1 MTCNLPAADMSTRAP
16 LVLPTDPMLQLLTG
30 AVFAESSTRWYGGE
44 DHGEKEA
51 IAWAILNMSHYA
63 TVKPAG
69 RQRGYN
75 SAFGDGTVLSAIRKA
90 IVAYGAPRWNLVMN
104 GTTLKPAASLDR
116 LDPADREHLVLCLVV
131 TNAISPSPTLP
142 RSLATLGD
150 RIPVQFNQANDSP
163 PSRDR
168 QERIGRLGRHTFYAF
183 KQGREAE

>member
-1 MTCNLPAADMSTRAP
+1 MSRSQ

-51 IAWAILNMSHYA
+51 IAWAILNMSHFA
-63 TVKPAG
+63 TVKPPG

-90 IVAYGAPRWNLVMN
+90 IVAFGGPRWNLVMN
-104 GTTLKPAASLDR
+104 DTALKPATGLAR
-116 LDPADREHLVLCLVV
+116 LDPADHEHLALCLVV
-131 TNAISPSPTLP
+131 TNAIGPAPALP
-142 RSLATLGD
+142 RTLASLAN

-163 PSRDR
+163 PSKDR

-183 KQGREAE
+183 KNGREAE

>member
-1 MTCNLPAADMSTRAP
+1 MTRAA

-44 DHGEKEA
+44 HHDEKEA

-63 TVKPAG
+63 TVKPHG
-69 RQRGYN
+69 RSRGYN

-90 IVAYGAPRWNLVMN
+90 IVAYEGPRWDLVMN
-104 GTTLKPAASLDR
+104 ATALKPVSDLNR
-116 LDPADREHLVLCLVV
+116 LEPADHEHLALCLAV
-131 TNAISPSPTLP
+131 TNAISPAPALP
-142 RSLATLGD
+142 RALVTLGD

-168 QERIGRLGRHTFYAF
+168 QEKIGRLGRHTFYAF
-183 KQGREAE
+183 KPGREAE